1 MPTRRTVLKTLPS
14 LGATVIAARA
24 LHLTENVSLAIT
36 PEPSHPFLPLQT
48 VQVKGAS
55 ANGTLVVLDGD
66 GEEYVHAPSS
76 DPFEFKTGGALGRH
90 TVQLLT
96 PDQKLLASANFHL
109 ECETSLADDGGRFAK
124 LLAMLRWT
132 MESWDTEAPVHV
144 ARFNDRMYRFFVCW
158 LRDHTHTMKGMK
170 YFAPD
175 LKSAVEL
182 YAETQREDGM
192 IFDNI
197 YPRTPYMNYWDWIL
211 TDGKFIRISED
222 KLWEMRR
229 QPVEADVEYLF
240 LEVIYFTWKATG
252 DDTWMSAHLDQALRA
267 VHYCTTDPYRWSQKY
282 QLIKRAYTIDTWD
295 FTPQQDR
302 IRGQNQLIDL
312 KETRFGIMFGDNTGL
327 IAGCRYL
334 AEMLSHVGR
343 IDEAKQQQDLAQQ
356 LQQRV
361 DRLAWSGEFYRH
373 HVPEQAG
380 LVRDLGVDES
390 TQVSLSNAYSLNRG
404 ISHEKAVAIIR
415 TYQKIRRSMPSSSP
429 GEFYAI
435 FPPFR
440 QGFDAEDQIWEYMN
454 GGVLSLVAGELAHG
468 AFEHGFEEYGV
479 DILLRQKEAAERHHG
494 FLPVALR
501 GKAPEP
507 PQRKFYTVDIGAVAN
522 ADFGPGTSTVVGW
535 MDEAGNDLH
544 AMPVGPQTFAGVPFD
559 VIDPGRNGQKGCIGL
574 STAPKYSVS
583 ISIPVRQKADS
594 VYLLHTRN
602 GVPLAGTLR
611 FRYADGQTHTEYVD
625 AEKLGTWWAPEDAP
639 HARVAWRGA
648 NSNFGN
654 LGVYVTGFNNPN
666 PQLEIEALEL
676 EAFQNGVKWMVA
688 GVTLSDAPVFFA
700 PKDDVSYGIP
710 DGWGAAAVLYALVEG
725 LAGVKDE
732 GRAFNPVQLSPRWAA
747 ANVRSAD
754 VTIRYPASRGYACY
768 SYEWDQALNHL
779 QLRFTSNA
787 QRTRAKILLPAGIH
801 KATRVSG
808 ASKAPLRIE
817 SVESSYY
824 ATLEVEGRGVHELQ
838 LQLEA

>member
-1 MPTRRTVLKTLPS
+1 MPTRRAILKTLPS
-14 LGATVIAARA
+14 LGATVMVAHA
-24 LHLTENVSLAIT
+24 LPSKERVSLVLA
-36 PEPSHPFLPLQT
+36 PEPTRPFLPLQT

-90 TVQLLT
+90 TVQLLS
-96 PDQKLLASANFHL
+96 PDQKLLGSANFHL
-109 ECETSLADDGGRFAK
+109 ECETSLADEGGRFAK

-132 MESWDTEAPVHV
+132 MESWDNDAPVHV
-144 ARFNDRMYRFFVCW
+144 ARFNEHMYRFFVCW

-197 YPRTPYMNYWDWIL
+197 YRRTPDMNYWDWIL

-240 LEVIYFTWKATG
+240 LEAIYFTWKATG
-252 DDTWMSAHLDQALRA
+252 DAAWMSAHLDQALRA

-334 AEMLSHVGR
+334 SEMLSHVGR

-373 HVPEQAG
+373 HMPEQAG
-380 LVRDLGVDES
+380 WVRDLGVDES

-435 FPPFR
+435 YPPFR
-440 QGFDAEDQIWEYMN
+440 HGFDAEDQIWEYMN

-468 AFEHGFEEYGV
+468 TFEHGFEEYGV

-494 FLPVALR
+494 FLPVVLR

-507 PQRKFYTVDIGAVAN
+507 PQRTFRSVDIRAAAN

-544 AMPVGPQTFAGVPFD
+544 AMPVGPQIFAGVPFD
-559 VIDPGRNGQKGCIGL
+559 VIDPGQNGQKGCIGL
-574 STAPKYSVS
+574 STAPKYSTS
-583 ISIPVRQKADS
+583 ASIPIPQKANS

-625 AEKLGTWWAPEDAP
+625 AEKLGTWWAPKDAP
-639 HARVAWRGA
+639 YARVAWRGA

-676 EAFQNGVKWMVA
+676 EAFRNGVKWMVA
-688 GVTLSDAPVFFA
+688 GLTLSDAPVFFA

-732 GRAFNPVQLSPRWAA
+732 GRAFNPLQLSPRWAA
-747 ANVRSAD
+747 ADVHSAD

-768 SYEWDQALNHL
+768 SYKWDQALNHL
-779 QLRFTSNA
+779 HLRFTGNA
-787 QRTRAKILLPAGIH
+787 QRTRVKILLPAGIH

-808 ASKAPLRIE
+808 ASETPLRIE
-817 SVESSYY
+817 SVENSYY

-838 LQLEA
+838 LHLEA